1 LGFVF
6 NLYQKQRKWIFFK
19 EWPRSK
25 TARANSIAKS
35 TSKSPPMSLLLL
47 EKETGTLVGHAR
59 LCRLL
64 DESEFCWIESVII
77 DPNFRNKGVGKLLM
91 CLVEKTAETFVKMS
105 TWFNFHLNTMK
116 CVFKLSFCQPDYLDL
131 SKFAEEKLRTRN
143 VGFTLRT
150 VKKMYRRQL
159 RRGLF

>member
-1 LGFVF
+1 MKCLGFVF

-91 CLVEKTAETFVKMS
+91 CLVEKTAETFGFIKVFYRLLVKMS
-105 TWFNFHLNTMK
+105 TVYR
-116 CVFKLSFCQPDYLDL
+116 C
-131 SKFAEEKLRTRN
+131 R
-143 VGFTLRT
+143 FT
-150 VKKMYRRQL
+150 
-159 RRGLF
+159 